1 VRDINP
7 IELAIN
13 RQKSRLY
20 FQHAR
25 WHGKRKCP
33 RCNYRYINRLSAKKR
48 YSCKCCRYV
57 FNDFTGTYLGRL
69 RIPFDVISHLLYLF
83 VLGVPAYRI
92 RWFVSV
98 SLATIEHAFRIF
110 RHAIYDSLT
119 DGLQTMKLSGKIE
132 IDEAL
137 FGGRRRGGKRGWGS
151 IEHKNLVFGIYK
163 RNGIV
168 ITFPVSD
175 RQHKTLIPLIQQ
187 HTRKGSLYYTDDHT
201 AYATLSL
208 IGKHNSIYHGNKE
221 YVRENTHING
231 IEGFWSYAKTW
242 LYNYRGV
249 PRQYFYLYLKEVEF
263 RFNNRNTNLYPIIS
277 KMLVET
283 VSDV

>member
-1 VRDINP
+1 
-7 IELAIN
+7 L
-13 RQKSRLY
+13 
-20 FQHAR
+20 
-25 WHGKRKCP
+25 GK
-33 RCNYRYINRLSAKKR
+33 
-48 YSCKCCRYV
+48 
-57 FNDFTGTYLGRL
+57 L
-69 RIPFDVISHLLYLF
+69 RISFDVISHLLYIF

-92 RWFVSV
+92 RWFVSI
-98 SLATIEHAFRIF
+98 SLATIERVFRIF
-110 RHAIYDSLT
+110 RQAIYHYLVDEISHL
-119 DGLQTMKLSGKIE
+119 KLSGEIE

-151 IEHKNLVFGIYK
+151 IEHKNLVFGIYR

-175 RQHKTLIPLIQQ
+175 RQHQTLIPLIQQ
-187 HTRKGSLYYTDDHT
+187 HTKKGSLYYTDDHT

-208 IGKHNSIYHGNKE
+208 IGKHNSISHGNQE
-221 YVRENTHING
+221 YVREDTHING

-249 PRQYFYLYLKEVEF
+249 PRQYFHLYLKEVEF

-277 KMLVET
+277 KMLVKT
-283 VSDV
+283 VSDL